1 MLEKMQSLARLFLV
15 DRWLSDSYR
24 IQFQRARNRSEVDA
38 LSIDRV
44 IGELFGFSN
53 PFAKS
58 VNLVSRSD
66 DK

>member
-1 MLEKMQSLARLFLV
+1 MGKGAFEGRTEQKLV
-15 DRWLSDSYR
+15 ATEEYNGLHTG
-24 IQFQRARNRSEVDA
+24 RARNRSEVDA